1 MAYPLV
7 LLSRSSSS
15 VLDSAQQ
22 QLEWMSEHIGSAFG
36 AKRDNPFEMKCL
48 QALTCIDQLARLPAG
63 PKVWTMCPPA
73 WTPICQPETCSAVR
87 RWCWRTARV
96 WSTANPSSCCSSG
109 RRTAA
114 TRSASL
120 TQPRCEILSQRLPP
134 AFSVCCPHLSRCL
147 PGCAQR
153 HSVAEQMQ
161 SHVTGAEPLVVRMQR
176 AQRMPLAGP
185 ELEQHMRLLGQA
197 VEVAEEGLP
206 EEAASSPQG
215 GTSLAMATS
224 SQAREAG
231 EAGAPAPMAAAV
243 PDGFMPCPVGL
254 VGFMLKGLRQCAAIS
269 LPLTLLPF
277 AGRHAP
283 SVPGRR

>member
-1 MAYPLV
+1 M
-7 LLSRSSSS
+7 
-15 VLDSAQQ
+15 
-22 QLEWMSEHIGSAFG
+22 
-36 AKRDNPFEMKCL
+36 
-48 QALTCIDQLARLPAG
+48 
-63 PKVWTMCPPA
+63 
-73 WTPICQPETCSAVR
+73 
-87 RWCWRTARV
+87 
-96 WSTANPSSCCSSG
+96 
-109 RRTAA
+109 
-114 TRSASL
+114 
-120 TQPRCEILSQRLPP
+120 
-134 AFSVCCPHLSRCL
+134 
-147 PGCAQR
+147 
-153 HSVAEQMQ
+153 AEQMQ

-269 LPLTLLPF
+269 LPLTLPPPICREACTLCSRTKIVKWSKP
-277 AGRHAP
+277 GMIM
-283 SVPGRR
+283 VPCLASHTIWWAARLLLARSSLHLG